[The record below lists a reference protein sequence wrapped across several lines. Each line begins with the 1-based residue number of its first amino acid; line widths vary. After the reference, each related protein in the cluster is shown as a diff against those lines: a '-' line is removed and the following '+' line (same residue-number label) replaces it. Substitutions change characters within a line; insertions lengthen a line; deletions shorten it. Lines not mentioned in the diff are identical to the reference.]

1 MKTSKKWLVL
11 TLAFTMLCLLTAC
24 GNDNKANGN
33 VNGATAGTNNTGNN
47 KEQNGTTDTD
57 STPTN
62 SPTGAGTNNTTDN
75 DNSLMDGA
83 GDLVDDTGNAVG
95 DAIDDIGNTVGDVID
110 DAGNAP
116 IRLQAPERVLQQV
129 QPVTQPVMPEDNA
142 CLFSRKSMPERAS
155 RTGDALLVTSIF
167 LYWPFYF
174 STIIPSR

>member
-83 GDLVDDTGNAVG
+83 GDG
-95 DAIDDIGNTVGDVID
+95 
-110 DAGNAP
+110 
-116 IRLQAPERVLQQV
+116 R
-129 QPVTQPVMPEDNA
+129 
-142 CLFSRKSMPERAS
+142 
-155 RTGDALLVTSIF
+155 
-167 LYWPFYF
+167 
-174 STIIPSR
+174 